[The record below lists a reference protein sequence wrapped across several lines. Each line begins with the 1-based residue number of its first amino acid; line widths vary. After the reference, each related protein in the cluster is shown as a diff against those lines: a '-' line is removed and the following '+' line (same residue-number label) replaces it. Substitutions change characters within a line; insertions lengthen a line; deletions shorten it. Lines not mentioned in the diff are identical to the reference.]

1 VNATSCMNTE
11 EKEKSCVILVNCN
24 GMEDSSGGWRI
35 LEVSKKVNWGRRGFL
50 FLLLK
55 EIYVIGG

>member
-1 VNATSCMNTE
+1 MNTE

-24 GMEDSSGGWRI
+24 GKEDSSGGWRI

-50 FLLLK
+50 VLLLK
-55 EIYVIGG
+55 EISVIGG